1 VAAAAGGGAG
11 RLFDGLT
18 AAALADET
26 AGGHALADLFA
37 ATALALRFFTP
48 EDEALEILA
57 ALLTMVLVYG
67 HSQPSPQTA
76 ESLRLQAQ
84 SSKLKAQ
91 RVKKK
96 HKGHVKPVAADSDK
110 IKA

>member
-1 VAAAAGGGAG
+1 
-11 RLFDGLT
+11 LT

-37 ATALALRFFTP
+37 ATALALRFFTA

-57 ALLTMVLVYG
+57 ALLTMVLVNG
-67 HSQPSPQTA
+67 HSQPSPQPA

-91 RVKKK
+91 RVKK
-96 HKGHVKPVAADSDK
+96 S
-110 IKA
+110 IKVTLNPLPPIVTR